1 MHVVFLDAFRDL
13 SQSGSYTCEATALVH
28 MYDNLNDVSKSS
40 GRQLVEYITLLQVI
54 VIEFDL
60 FFCFLIFLCIDLI
73 FISF

>member
-1 MHVVFLDAFRDL
+1 M
-13 SQSGSYTCEATALVH
+13 H

-60 FFCFLIFLCIDLI
+60 FFCFLIFYLLI
-73 FISF
+73 